1 MASVY
6 TNDLRL
12 EEIGSG
18 EQSGTWGDTTN
29 TNLELIAE
37 AFAYGTETI
46 TTNANAHATTIA
58 DGGSDPGRA
67 MFLEYKGSLDS
78 PCTITLGPPTVSK
91 LWFIK
96 NSTAEDLIIIQG
108 TGGTV
113 ANSRAVTIPAGNVK
127 AVYSDG
133 EGASAAKIVDAFT
146 GLNVP
151 SLFVKNPG
159 TGDDSTALLTLQT
172 AEADVQQN
180 DVLGKIS
187 FQAPNEGQ
195 GTDAVLIAAAIQAVS
210 EGDFSSSNNAT
221 SLAFMTGASEAAA
234 TKMTLSS
241 AGDLTLTSTTAST
254 SSTTGSLIVG
264 GGVGIA
270 ADLFVGDDFDVTGD
284 AVIDGTALVTG
295 VLTTTAATVF
305 NGGFA
310 ANEVSTITD
319 ATSFSSGLSIINT
332 ADEHGSVIDFFNNS
346 STPANDDYLGGL
358 IFKGTHS
365 NGGTHSFAKIF
376 GQAIDITDTTEDGA
390 ITFETSAAGA
400 NTAEI
405 MRITN
410 ASVDINAS
418 LNLTSTAINIDFM
431 ETGVTDSN
439 HRIRQN
445 SGNLSL
451 GKLSND
457 KNTFTENVLFDGGAG
472 TIFNNGEVAGFDF
485 RVASDSQTHMLFV
498 DAGQNAIGINATDL
512 PADMPLTIT
521 NKAHVSD
528 FSLVAL
534 GIGGVEADDAVG
546 VKSSIGFGY
555 VSAARPIMPAVIA
568 YETKSTSGGTFGD
581 LVFATRPDV
590 GNTQPT
596 VRMTIKSDGKI
607 GIGTSDPIALT
618 DNVGGLTIAS
628 NGPCI
633 VLKDANNANS
643 CTYIANNSGILQLG
657 LNADNGGSKV
667 EIAQFGTFGAVF
679 NEGSA
684 DLDFRVE
691 SDDSINAFVVNGAN
705 DSVSFGKATDGL
717 TDQGSAFANLQAN
730 GHHFLAVTNTSSTAN
745 NSTMYINRQTSDG
758 KLILLRHA
766 NADEGSI
773 EVDGNTVSFNGFS
786 GRHESSGIAA
796 NTAVG
801 TVVSTIDELDVYP
814 DTQSDV
820 GDTVIAN
827 PKAGQTR
834 ANHAKVKVSDAE
846 GDACVYGVVAKFTE
860 QDKVIVTSVGIGS
873 VRVTGSCAKGD
884 LLESN
889 GDGTAKVQSDDI
901 VRSKTLGKVTIGNSN
916 TGVKL
921 VSCVMYCG

>member
-159 TGDDSTALLTLQT
+159 TGDNSTALLTLQT
-172 AEADVQQN
+172 AEADIQQN

-472 TIFNNGEVAGFDF
+472 AIFNNGEVAGFDF
-485 RVASDSQTHMLFV
+485 RVASDTQTHMLFV
-498 DAGQNAIGINATDL
+498 DAGKNAIGINATDL

-581 LVFATRPDV
+581 LVFGTRPDV

-607 GIGTSDPIALT
+607 GIATAAPAAPLQVDTDNGFPALVLSRDGGVSGRRPFGVAIGGNNDASMFINASNDTTGAGAFGSSRVVLMELEAAGDVNVKTGNLVIGTAGKGIDFAAQTSANSVSGVSTTAELLDHYEEGTWTPTCPTASTDLTGTSGRYTRIGREVFISCSVTVPTTSSGAAFLIA
-618 DNVGGLTIAS
+618 GFPFASIA
-628 NGPCI
+628 GAPH
-633 VLKDANNANS
+633 AGFYMRY
-643 CTYIANNSGILQLG
+643 T
-657 LNADNGGSKV
+657 NGGTYRMFFMTAS
-667 EIAQFGTFGAVF
+667 AQSCEMYSLNGDATVLSAV
-679 NEGSA
+679 
-684 DLDFRVE
+684 
-691 SDDSINAFVVNGAN
+691 
-705 DSVSFGKATDGL
+705 
-717 TDQGSAFANLQAN
+717 
-730 GHHFLAVTNTSSTAN
+730 STK
-745 NSTMYINRQTSDG
+745 RFD
-758 KLILLRHA
+758 
-766 NADEGSI
+766 
-773 EVDGNTVSFNGFS
+773 FS
-786 GRHESSGIAA
+786 GSYQ
-796 NTAVG
+796 V
-801 TVVSTIDELDVYP
+801 
-814 DTQSDV
+814 
-820 GDTVIAN
+820 
-827 PKAGQTR
+827 
-834 ANHAKVKVSDAE
+834 
-846 GDACVYGVVAKFTE
+846 
-860 QDKVIVTSVGIGS
+860 
-873 VRVTGSCAKGD
+873 
-884 LLESN
+884 
-889 GDGTAKVQSDDI
+889 
-901 VRSKTLGKVTIGNSN
+901 
-916 TGVKL
+916 
-921 VSCVMYCG
+921 